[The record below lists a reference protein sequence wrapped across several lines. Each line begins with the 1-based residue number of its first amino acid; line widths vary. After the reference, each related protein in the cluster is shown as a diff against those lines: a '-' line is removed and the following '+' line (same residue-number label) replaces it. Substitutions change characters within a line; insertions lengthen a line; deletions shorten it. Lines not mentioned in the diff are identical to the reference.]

1 MRLGKLPLEVC
12 FLLRG
17 REDRCQAVD
26 EVGMLLSYAFQYSH
40 LISLAAREHAHLA
53 SFPLR
58 GSLCTT
64 CESITGRMC

>member
-40 LISLAAREHAHLA
+40 LISLAAR
-53 SFPLR
+53 
-58 GSLCTT
+58 
-64 CESITGRMC
+64 